1 MRPGYAWTRTK
12 AVERGFAA
20 RRKKALPTW
29 KKAHAMRASGMKYW
43 QIAEAFGVR
52 IATAFRFVQNY
63 EEHRLAKVKPTMGLR
78 YLRGGAL

>member
-1 MRPGYAWTRTK
+1 MRPGYNWTRTK
-12 AVERGFAA
+12 AVERGFKA

-29 KKAHAMRASGMKYW
+29 KKAHAMRARGMKYW
-43 QIAEAFGVR
+43 QIAEAFGVSQ
-52 IATAFRFVQNY
+52 TVVHRFVQNY